1 MIDGNVRAKLQI
13 QQNSKDNIAGVVKE
27 WQDLINLPDGFLD
40 FVGGDASYK
49 PNYKGKVKET
59 THVFICDYVEI
70 KKGATKCRMVV
81 DCGVYYETYDVLLI
95 DDPMGL
101 HQHLEILLKYNEVIQ

>member
-1 MIDGNVRAKLQI
+1 MIDGNVIAKLQV
-13 QQNSKDNIAGVVKE
+13 QKNSKDNIAGVVKG
-27 WQDLINLPDGFLD
+27 WQDLITLPNGFLD

-49 PNYKGKVKET
+49 SNYKGKMKET
-59 THVFICDYVEI
+59 THIFICDYVEI
-70 KKGATKCRMVV
+70 KTSATKCRLLVNDSV
-81 DCGVYYETYDVLLI
+81 YDVLLI